1 MNLGLDFS
9 IIIIIA
15 LNVLISFKGFNDFG
29 FFEKYKFNVGA
40 IKAGQQ
46 YRNITSGF
54 LHADMPHLLFN
65 MVTLYFFAPFLV
77 EYLDSYKFVL
87 VFVVSL
93 LMGSLLSFGIHKANN
108 NYSAIG
114 ASGAVTGV
122 IYTAVT
128 MFPEMKLYLFFAI
141 PIKGWVFGILYLGY
155 SIYGMKK
162 SSGNIGHAAHFG
174 GAMGGYALALIL
186 KPAILSHNLLYT
198 LLIGLPILV
207 LFILMKLKKI

>member
-1 MNLGLDFS
+1 MSLGLDFS
-9 IIIIIA
+9 IVVIIA
-15 LNVLISFKGFNDFG
+15 LNVLISFKGFNDFS

-40 IKAGQQ
+40 VKAGQQ

-77 EYLDSYKFVL
+77 QQLDSYKFIL
-87 VFVVSL
+87 VYVVSL
-93 LMGSLLSFGIHKANN
+93 LMGSLLSFGIHKENN
-108 NYSAIG
+108 YYSAIG

-122 IYTAVT
+122 IYAAVT
-128 MFPEMKLYLFFAI
+128 MFPEMKLYMFFAI
-141 PIKGWVFGILYLGY
+141 PIKGWIFGILYLAY

-162 SSGNIGHAAHFG
+162 SVGNIGHAAHFG

-186 KPAILSHNLLYT
+186 KPEILSQNLFYT
-198 LLIGLPILV
+198 ILIGLPILA

>member
-9 IIIIIA
+9 IVIIIA
-15 LNVLISFKGFNDFG
+15 LNVLISFKGFNDFS

-54 LHADMPHLLFN
+54 LHADMSHLLFN
-65 MVTLYFFAPFLV
+65 MLTLYFFAPFLV
-77 EYLDSYKFVL
+77 QHLGSYKFVL
-87 VFVVSL
+87 VYVASL
-93 LMGSLLSFGIHKANN
+93 LMGSLLSFGIHKENN
-108 NYSAIG
+108 YYSAIG

-128 MFPEMKLYLFFAI
+128 LFPEMKLYMFFAI
-141 PIKGWVFGILYLGY
+141 PIKGWIFGILYLAY

-162 SSGNIGHAAHFG
+162 SVGSIGHAAHFG

-186 KPAILSHNLLYT
+186 RPEILSQNLFYT
-198 LLIGLPILV
+198 ILIGLPIV
-207 LFILMKLKKI
+207 ALFILMKLKKI